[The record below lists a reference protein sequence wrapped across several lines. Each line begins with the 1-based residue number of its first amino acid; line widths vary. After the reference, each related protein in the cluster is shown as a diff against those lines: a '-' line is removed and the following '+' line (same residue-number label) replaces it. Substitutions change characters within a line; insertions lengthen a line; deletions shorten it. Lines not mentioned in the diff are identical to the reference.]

1 MASLT
6 LKQGTLFCQIMF
18 SSLIILDILATA
30 NTILPLLLLDNKG
43 EENRTGQNLNVT
55 FESVEFVGGNGRGVD
70 IALATGELAALA
82 ILIICNI
89 SALR

>member
-30 NTILPLLLLDNKG
+30 NTILPLLLLDKG
-43 EENRTGQNLNVT
+43 EENRTGQNLT

-70 IALATGELAALA
+70 IALAAAELAALA

>member
-30 NTILPLLLLDNKG
+30 NTILPLLLLDKG